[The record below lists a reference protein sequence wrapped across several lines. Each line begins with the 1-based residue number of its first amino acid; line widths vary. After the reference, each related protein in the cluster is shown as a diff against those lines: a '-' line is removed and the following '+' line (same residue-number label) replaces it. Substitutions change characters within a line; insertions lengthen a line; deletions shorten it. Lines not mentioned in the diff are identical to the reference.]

1 VCDGVYLAI
10 DNPMRHYLDVWMAM
24 FLATAVQSGDEPLLE
39 GRSYSHALVV
49 VYSALRLALVAH
61 EQRASTTTQTYEET
75 LVHEVMD
82 GEWANVP
89 TGVAGAP
96 HRFATARSDALG
108 DLLKTENL
116 CAASTEGDATLMLF
130 KAFGRLV
137 KLTEEYQ
144 RTTRVVAPVRHSP
157 PPDRVRSSTSSWAR
171 ARKRARTCHS
181 VAPRTHTP
189 AVLVALVQSWS

>member
-1 VCDGVYLAI
+1 
-10 DNPMRHYLDVWMAM
+10 M

-116 CAASTEGDATLMLF
+116 WSPRQADGGVSAAQSRQRPFVQRASLRRYGTLL
-130 KAFGRLV
+130 R
-137 KLTEEYQ
+137 
-144 RTTRVVAPVRHSP
+144 RTG
-157 PPDRVRSSTSSWAR
+157 
-171 ARKRARTCHS
+171 
-181 VAPRTHTP
+181 
-189 AVLVALVQSWS
+189 